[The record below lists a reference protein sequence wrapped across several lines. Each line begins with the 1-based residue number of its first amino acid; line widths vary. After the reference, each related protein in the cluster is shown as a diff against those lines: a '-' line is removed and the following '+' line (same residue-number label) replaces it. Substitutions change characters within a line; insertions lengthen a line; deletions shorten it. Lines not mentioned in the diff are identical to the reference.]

1 MKRCKV
7 CHRFFKLK
15 AENKYL
21 VTSEPAIFKSLVEK
35 ATVYEAFDCP
45 WCGCQNVVNVREAK
59 MDEVEE

>member
-1 MKRCKV
+1 MKRCNI

-21 VTSEPAIFKSLVEK
+21 VFTNPTNVFKKV
-35 ATVYEAFDCP
+35 TVYEAFDCP
-45 WCGCQNVVNVREAK
+45 WCGCQNLVGIREIR